1 MILFFRFKNN
11 ELMNYKKGEVE
22 ETEKLC
28 KVTEADGRKGSSE
41 ARELSVT
48 VAVYNL
54 FLCYP
59 LP

>member
-1 MILFFRFKNN
+1 
-11 ELMNYKKGEVE
+11 MNHNKGGVE

-41 ARELSVT
+41 PRELSVT
-48 VAVYNL
+48 VAVYNP